1 MINITDLL
9 AKSYTKLNEAID
21 LVCEGGASG
30 HMSHLFEDPDL
41 KFSDLKK
48 IFTQLFKGKLSIT
61 EKTDGQALAVTC
73 KNGEVLASRN
83 KKTLENPIS
92 LDEIEKMFEG
102 RNEVKDAFVKSMR
115 DISNA
120 LSTLSEE
127 EQLDIFANGKKF
139 MAFEIIY
146 PPTKNVID
154 YGNRCLIQLH
164 GINKYD
170 KKWNKIGEDKPAADK
185 LYELLKQHKALKQ
198 ETFEITN
205 HIKLKLKD
213 SKTGEASLKLI
224 LDELTKLVDGL
235 GWNAT
240 INDYAQER
248 FEKYIVNRANEV
260 DYPLSKNSEFVKELA
275 VRLSKIS
282 KRSVNK
288 NDLAAFAKRE
298 GLDVKD
304 PKYKE
309 FINELDKTMDDANLV
324 VIKPLED
331 LVIKAGLLLMK
342 NLVGYIA
349 LDPKKSSRK
358 LSKEIDAAI
367 DELSSKETSLDTS
380 KLKRFKKNLAKLD
393 QWQREVM
400 PAEGIVFIY
409 KGKVFKMTSTFSQI
423 NQILGILKY

>member
-1 MINITDLL
+1 MMNLSDLL
-9 AKSYTKLNEAID
+9 KNCYQKLNESID
-21 LVCEGGASG
+21 LVFEGGASG

-48 IFTQLFKGKLSIT
+48 IFTQLFKGKLKVE
-61 EKTDGQALAVTC
+61 EKTDGQNLTITY
-73 KNGEVLASRN
+73 KDGEVRAARNNATLKNPMTIDDLAA
-83 KKTLENPIS
+83 KF
-92 LDEIEKMFEG
+92 DG
-102 RNEVKDAFVKSMR
+102 RGEVKDAFVKSMK
-115 DISNA
+115 DISTA
-120 LSTLSEE
+120 ISKLSEE
-127 EQLDIFANGKKF
+127 DKDSIFNGGRNY

-146 PPTKNVID
+146 PPTKNVVD
-154 YGNRCLIQLH
+154 YGGRCLIQLH

-170 KKWNKIGEDKPAADK
+170 RNWKKIGEDKDAADK
-185 LYELLKQHKALKQ
+185 LYELLKAKNALKQ

-205 HIKLKLKD
+205 HTKLQLKN
-213 SKTGEASLKLI
+213 SRTGAASLQLI

-367 DELSSKETSLDTS
+367 NELSSKETSLDTS

-409 KGKVFKMTSTFSQI
+409 KGKVYKMTSTFGAI
-423 NQILGILKY
+423 NQIMGIMKY

>member
-1 MINITDLL
+1 M
-9 AKSYTKLNEAID
+9 ID
-21 LVCEGGASG
+21 LKQIYESLICEGGASG
-30 HMSHLFEDPDL
+30 HMSHIFEDPDL

-48 IFTQLFKGKLSIT
+48 IFTGLFKGKLAIT
-61 EKTDGQALAVTC
+61 EKTDGQALAVTM
-73 KNGEVLASRN
+73 KNGTVGAARN
-83 KKTLENPIS
+83 KKSLENPMPVE
-92 LDEIEKMFEG
+92 DIEKMFEG
-102 RNEVKDAFVKSMR
+102 KAEVKDAFVKSMK
-115 DISNA
+115 DITSA
-120 LSTLSEE
+120 LKSLSEE

-185 LYELLKQHKALKQ
+185 LYELLKNHNALKQ

-205 HIKLKLKD
+205 HTKLQLKD
-213 SKTGEASLKLI
+213 SKTGEESLKLV
-224 LDELTKLVDGL
+224 LSELEKIVDGL

-240 INDYAQER
+240 IDDYAQER
-248 FEKYIVNRANEV
+248 FEKYIVNRANAV
-260 DYPLSKNSEFVKELA
+260 DFPLSRKSDFVKELA
-275 VRLSKIS
+275 VRLSKIA
-282 KRSVNK
+282 KRKPNK
-288 NDLAAFAKRE
+288 YDIATFAKRD
-298 GLDVKD
+298 GIDVKS
-304 PKYKE
+304 KEYKQFVDE
-309 FINELDKTMDDANLV
+309 IDKTQDDANLV

-349 LDPKKSSRK
+349 LDPKKTSRQ
-358 LSKEIDAAI
+358 LAKELDAEIQA
-367 DELSSKETSLDTS
+367 LSSPDTSLDTS

-393 QWQREVM
+393 QYQREVL

-409 KGKVFKMTSTFSQI
+409 KGKVYKMTSTFGAV
-423 NQILGILKY
+423 NQILGILKYGK